1 MLQNTKILVLEEE
14 FLIAI
19 DLQEMLEA
27 NGATDLVFASTVNEA
42 EALLQR
48 GAGFD
53 LAIAEARFGRPEII
67 ALCAAL
73 AHRGVAVVVTSA
85 DCETGR
91 VFGDLP
97 VIEKPFDERQLVAAC
112 RLAMQRRIALPARS
126 GEALW

>member
-48 GAGFD
+48 GRD
-53 LAIAEARFGRPEII
+53 SISPSRRP
-67 ALCAAL
+67 
-73 AHRGVAVVVTSA
+73 VSA
-85 DCETGR
+85 SRKSSPFAPHWRTG
-91 VFGDLP
+91 
-97 VIEKPFDERQLVAAC
+97 A
-112 RLAMQRRIALPARS
+112 
-126 GEALW
+126 